1 MTERKMKVE
10 IWSDIMCPFCYIGKR
25 HFESALKTFDNSGN
39 IDIEWKSFQLDP
51 TIPEDISADTTVYG
65 YLAERKGVSVEQA
78 TQMHE
83 GVMQM
88 AQAAGLTYNFD
99 IAKVANSM
107 NAHRMIQMAKSKGLG
122 DAAEEKLFQSYFTD
136 GRNFGDTNEIV
147 KMGLEIG
154 LTEEEVMESLSN
166 DDYAY
171 KVKQDIQEGEKLGVR
186 GVPFFVFDRKY
197 GISGA
202 QPIEAFSQT
211 LEQSFAEW
219 SKENPV
225 QKLEIIDGQVCTTDG
240 NCD

>member
-107 NAHRMIQMAKSKGLG
+107 NAHRMIQMSDECPL
-122 DAAEEKLFQSYFTD
+122 
-136 GRNFGDTNEIV
+136 
-147 KMGLEIG
+147 
-154 LTEEEVMESLSN
+154 SLN
-166 DDYAY
+166 GFCWTG
-171 KVKQDIQEGEKLGVR
+171 QC
-186 GVPFFVFDRKY
+186 KY
-197 GISGA
+197 SR
-202 QPIEAFSQT
+202 
-211 LEQSFAEW
+211 
-219 SKENPV
+219 
-225 QKLEIIDGQVCTTDG
+225 
-240 NCD
+240 

>member
-136 GRNFGDTNEIV
+136 GRNFGDTNDLV
-147 KMGLEIG
+147 KMGVEIG

-197 GISGA
+197 AVSGA
-202 QPIEAFSQT
+202 QEVGAFLQV
-211 LEQSFAEW
+211 LEQRAGG
-219 SKENPV
+219 
-225 QKLEIIDGQVCTTDG
+225 L
-240 NCD
+240 

>member
-1 MTERKMKVE
+1 ME
-10 IWSDIMCPFCYIGKR
+10 
-25 HFESALKTFDNSGN
+25 
-39 IDIEWKSFQLDP
+39 
-51 TIPEDISADTTVYG
+51 IPEDGASFRG
-65 YLAERKGVSVEQA
+65 SRLAAFV
-78 TQMHE
+78 
-83 GVMQM
+83 
-88 AQAAGLTYNFD
+88 AAG
-99 IAKVANSM
+99 K
-107 NAHRMIQMAKSKGLG
+107 
-122 DAAEEKLFQSYFTD
+122 
-136 GRNFGDTNEIV
+136 NFGDTNDLV
-147 KMGLEIG
+147 KMGVEIG

-225 QKLEIIDGQVCTTDG
+225 QKLEIIDGQVCTPDG